1 MSRKIAI
8 AIVVAISLMVAFVVL
23 ATNVNLVPKSLGE
36 TKAIY
41 VE

>member
-23 ATNVNLVPKSLGE
+23 ATNVNLGPKSLGE